1 MTSPAR
7 RLIRVAPAIAA
18 SALIAGAVFA
28 TPFGAAATTP
38 PPTPS
43 TSVPAPAPTTATDD
57 SSTPVALFLA
67 AAGTG
72 VVAPGADLTVTVE
85 VTGSSSGGTISLALD
100 DSALRSSSSL
110 TSWLDGGEGG
120 SLVTVATAPAPT
132 GGGTVSITVPAV
144 QLPAGLG
151 GAHGLQATLDGA
163 GATPVTARGTV
174 VVDDGISSRADVT
187 VIAPITSVASAT
199 GLIQPAALEAFTND
213 TGVLTRE
220 LDSVIGRPVTIA
232 VDPRIIVSIRALG
245 STAPESAVA
254 WLQRLESASNP
265 VIPLSYG
272 DSDLSG
278 ERQAGASSALQPTSF
293 DYALD
298 PADFT
303 DVEPLIEPTA
313 TPASPTPTASP
324 TPAAPS
330 VPTLEQLT
338 DWDYAS
344 TTIAWPR
351 AGSVTAADLPFFAAS
366 GYSASIIDSQQ
377 LTPASGDAGEAL
389 QAVATTGSQT
399 VFAADHAVSQAVQD
413 AVAASTDT
421 SRGQAVGELS
431 AALALAAETGGGT
444 PENPTPVL
452 AVLDRA
458 AMNLNSIDQVV
469 STVQALPWSAPG
481 SLSELLQIAPTQ
493 TVSLVDAPQPDERVT
508 RIANLLLGGQQID
521 SYSSVLSNPQ
531 LLSGR
536 HRADLLTL
544 LSNAWVANEGGW
556 SVATDAFNE
565 ETATTLTSVQ
575 IVEGSDINLLSSSA
589 PLPLTISNE
598 LPYPVS
604 VIVHVTASNGRL
616 LIDQNDVGV
625 VVEANSRKSAQIP
638 VTAVA
643 NGSVVL
649 SFQLTSASGVLIANP
664 SPVAVN
670 VSADWETW
678 GTVIFVVA
686 LVLLFGGGLARNIL
700 RRRKERRAAPDAA
713 VAPPAPPAPEV
724 TS

>member
-7 RLIRVAPAIAA
+7 RLNRVAPAIAA
-18 SALIAGAVFA
+18 CALIAGAVFA

-38 PPTPS
+38 DPS
-43 TSVPAPAPTTATDD
+43 PSASAVPVPTTATDA
-57 SSTPVALFLA
+57 SSPVSLALA
-67 AAGTG
+67 AGGNG
-72 VVAPGADLTVTVE
+72 VIAPGADLTVTVE
-85 VTGSSSGGTISLALD
+85 VTGASAGGTVSLSID
-100 DSALRSSSSL
+100 DSALRTSSSL
-110 TSWLDGGEGG
+110 SSWLDGGEGG
-120 SLVTVATAPAPT
+120 SLVALVTVPAPT
-132 GGGTVSITVPAV
+132 GAGTVTLTVPAA

-151 GAHGLQATLDGA
+151 GAHGLEATLTTDGSD
-163 GATPVTARGTV
+163 PVSTRSTV
-174 VVDDGISSRADVT
+174 VVDDGITSRADVT
-187 VIAPITSVASAT
+187 VIAPITSVASST

-220 LDSVIGRPVTIA
+220 LDAVVGRPVTIA

-245 STAPESAVA
+245 STAPDSAVA

-303 DVEPLIEPTA
+303 DVDPLIEPTA
-313 TPASPTPTASP
+313 TPTTTAPATTSP
-324 TPAAPS
+324 TPAAPT

-366 GYSASIIDSQQ
+366 GYSASIVDSQQ
-377 LTPASGDAGEAL
+377 LTPASGDAGEAV
-389 QAVATTGSQT
+389 QAVATTGEHT
-399 VFAADHAVSQAVQD
+399 VLAADHAVSEAIQD
-413 AVAASTDT
+413 AVAATTDT
-421 SRGQAVGELS
+421 ARGQAVGEL
-431 AALALAAETGGGT
+431 AASLALAAETGGGT
-444 PENPTPVL
+444 AESPTPVL

-481 SLSELLQIAPTQ
+481 SLDDLLQRTPTQ
-493 TVSLVDAPQPDERVT
+493 TVSLVDGPQSDERVT

-521 SYSSVLSNPQ
+521 AYSSVLSNPQ

-536 HRADLLTL
+536 HRADLLAL
-544 LSNAWVANEGGW
+544 LSNSWVANEGGW
-556 SVATDAFNE
+556 SVATDSFNE
-565 ETATTLTSVQ
+565 ETATTLRGVQ

-598 LPYPVS
+598 LPYAVS

-643 NGSVVL
+643 NGSVTL
-649 SFQLTSASGVLIANP
+649 SFQLTSSSGVLIANP

-700 RRRKERRAAPDAA
+700 RRRKERRAPSVEDA
-713 VAPPAPPAPEV
+713 
-724 TS
+724 S

>member
-1 MTSPAR
+1 M
-7 RLIRVAPAIAA
+7 
-18 SALIAGAVFA
+18 FA

-43 TSVPAPAPTTATDD
+43 TSVPTPAPTTATDD
-57 SSTPVALFLA
+57 SSTPVALSLA

-85 VTGSSSGGTISLALD
+85 VTGPSSGGTISLALD

-110 TSWLDGGEGG
+110 ISWLDGGEAG

-132 GGGTVSITVPAV
+132 GGGTVSITVPAA
-144 QLPAGLG
+144 QLPGGLG

-163 GATPVTARGTV
+163 GSAAVSARGTV

-278 ERQAGASSALQPTSF
+278 ERQAGATSALQPTSF

-303 DVEPLIEPTA
+303 DVDPLIEPTA
-313 TPASPTPTASP
+313 TPTSDSPTPSASP

-389 QAVATTGSQT
+389 QAVATTGEQT
-399 VFAADHAVSQAVQD
+399 VLAADHAVSQAVQD

-481 SLSELLQIAPTQ
+481 SLSELLQITPTQ

-565 ETATTLTSVQ
+565 ETATTLRSVQ

-649 SFQLTSASGVLIANP
+649 SFQLTSATGVLIANP

-713 VAPPAPPAPEV
+713 VAPPAPETAAAPEV